1 METARSLAADPGN
14 ALSQHYD
21 LIWNGWEL
29 GSGSIR
35 IHRAEIQQDVF
46 RTMGMSD
53 EEAQGEVRASCSRHL
68 RWALPR
74 TAGSRWE
81 SSVSSR

>member
-1 METARSLAADPGN
+1 MSLLPGHEDQIESDLAG

-35 IHRAEIQQDVF
+35 IHREDVQSGF
-46 RTMGMSD
+46 F
-53 EEAQGEVRASCSRHL
+53 A
-68 RWALPR
+68 RW
-74 TAGSRWE
+74 G
-81 SSVSSR
+81 